1 MSWLCCEERP
11 LSESP
16 SAAPVPAEPEVGAP
30 RAGLKQW
37 MGAAL
42 GLVVLG
48 LAIWGLK
55 MIAGQVTVAEIMRDV
70 RDTPTHLIIG
80 AVLFTAMSYVV
91 LVGYDWLATRHLGY
105 RLPWRTLAAA
115 SFASFTMSH
124 TLGVTVLTGG
134 TVRYRIYTR
143 VGVRAADI
151 AMIIL
156 LCGWTFWLGIVA
168 VAGLGLVIAPDLATP
183 FKNMAPSAERW
194 AGAILLVGTLSY
206 LLLATLWRREFRVF
220 SYRFFI
226 PDGRETL
233 WQIGIGAVDLAFA
246 GGALFLLL
254 PDVGVPGILTFL
266 TIYAVAMVVGA
277 LSHSP
282 GGLGVFE
289 GVILLLM
296 PLAPKAGVLAALVLF
311 RMIYTYIPFLLGLVV
326 IAVLEWRALRA
337 RRLAKRAEVSRLVL
351 PVPPPPF
358 AATPE

>member
-1 MSWLCCEERP
+1 MEAKELP

-16 SAAPVPAEPEVGAP
+16 PAAPASPAPVAPSLPDAGAP

-37 MGAAL
+37 VGAAL
-42 GLVVLG
+42 GLVVLC

-55 MIAGQVTVAEIMRDV
+55 MIAGQVTLAEIIQDV
-70 RDTPTHLIIG
+70 RNTPTHLIIG
-80 AVLFTAMSYVV
+80 AALSAAMSYVV

-105 RLPWRTLAAA
+105 RLTWPTLAAA

-124 TLGVTVLTGG
+124 ALGLTVLTGG

-183 FKNMAPSAERW
+183 FKDLAPSAERW
-194 AGAILLVGTLSY
+194 AGAILLAGTLSY
-206 LLLATLWRREFRVF
+206 LALASFWRREFKLF
-220 SYRFFI
+220 NYRFHI
-226 PDGRETL
+226 PDGKETL
-233 WQIGIGAVDLAFA
+233 WQIGIGAIDLAFA

-254 PDVGVPGILTFL
+254 PDLGVPGILTFL

-296 PLAPKAGVLAALVLF
+296 PLAPKAGVLAALVMF
-311 RMIYTYIPFLLGLVV
+311 RMIYTYIPFLLGLIV

-337 RRLAKRAEVSRLVL
+337 RRH
-351 PVPPPPF
+351 
-358 AATPE
+358 AAP

>member
-1 MSWLCCEERP
+1 L
-11 LSESP
+11 LV
-16 SAAPVPAEPEVGAP
+16 A
-30 RAGLKQW
+30 
-37 MGAAL
+37 AAL
-42 GLVVLG
+42 S
-48 LAIWGLK
+48 A
-55 MIAGQVTVAEIMRDV
+55 
-70 RDTPTHLIIG
+70 
-80 AVLFTAMSYVV
+80 AMSYVV

-105 RLPWRTLAAA
+105 KLPWPTLAAA

-143 VGVRAADI
+143 AGVKPVDI

-183 FKNMAPSAERW
+183 FKDLAPSAERW
-194 AGAILLVGTLSY
+194 AGAILLAGTASY
-206 LLLATLWRREFRVF
+206 LLLATVWRREFRVW

-226 PDGRETL
+226 PDGRETM
-233 WQIGIGAVDLAFA
+233 WQIIIGAVDLVFA

-254 PDVGVPGILTFL
+254 PDVGAPGFLTFL
-266 TIYAVAMVVGA
+266 TIYSVAMVTGA

-296 PLAPKAGVLAALVLF
+296 PDAPKAGVLAALVMF
-311 RMIYTYIPFLLGLVV
+311 RLIYTYIPFLLGLCV
-326 IAVLEWRALRA
+326 IAWQEWRALRLA
-337 RRLAKRAEVSRLVL
+337 RAARQAPSL
-351 PVPPPPF
+351 P
-358 AATPE
+358 

>member
-1 MSWLCCEERP
+1 MAEISADIHGTPGHL
-11 LSESP
+11 LVAAAL
-16 SAAPVPAEPEVGAP
+16 SAAA
-30 RAGLKQW
+30 
-37 MGAAL
+37 
-42 GLVVLG
+42 
-48 LAIWGLK
+48 
-55 MIAGQVTVAEIMRDV
+55 
-70 RDTPTHLIIG
+70 
-80 AVLFTAMSYVV
+80 SYVV

-105 RLPWRTLAAA
+105 KLAWPTLAAA

-143 VGVRAADI
+143 AGVKPADI

-183 FKNMAPSAERW
+183 FKELAPSAERW
-194 AGAILLVGTLSY
+194 AGAILLAGTASY
-206 LLLATLWRREFRVF
+206 LLLATVWRREFRVW

-226 PDGRETL
+226 PDGRETM
-233 WQIGIGAVDLAFA
+233 WQIIIGAIDLAFA

-254 PDVGVPGILTFL
+254 PDVGAPGLLTFL
-266 TIYAVAMVVGA
+266 TIYAVAMVTGA

-296 PLAPKAGVLAALVLF
+296 PDAPKAGVLAALVMF
-311 RMIYTYIPFLLGLVV
+311 RLIYTYIPFLLGLCV
-326 IAVLEWRALRA
+326 IAWQEWRALRLRQQRPA
-337 RRLAKRAEVSRLVL
+337 
-351 PVPPPPF
+351 
-358 AATPE
+358 

>member
-1 MSWLCCEERP
+1 MCKERELSDSHPVVAPSQGSGLADSTRRVAAGDAP
-11 LSESP
+11 LS
-16 SAAPVPAEPEVGAP
+16 AP

-37 MGAAL
+37 LGAIL
-42 GLVVLG
+42 GLIVLG

-55 MIAGQVTVAEIMRDV
+55 MIAGQVTLSDV
-70 RDTPTHLIIG
+70 MADLRATPVHLIV
-80 AVLFTAMSYVV
+80 AAALSAAASYVV
-91 LVGYDWLATRHLGY
+91 LVGYDWLALRHLGY
-105 RLPWRTLAAA
+105 DLPWRTLGAA

-143 VGVRAADI
+143 SGVRAADI

-168 VAGLGLVIAPDLATP
+168 VAGLGLVISPDLATP
-183 FKNMAPSAERW
+183 FKDLAPNAERW
-194 AGAILLVGTLSY
+194 AGGVLLAGTLVY
-206 LLLATLWRREFRVF
+206 LAVATLWRRELRLW

-233 WQIGIGAVDLAFA
+233 WQIVIGAIDLAFA
-246 GGALFLLL
+246 GGALYLLL
-254 PDVGVPGILTFL
+254 PDVGTPGLLTFL
-266 TIYAVAMVVGA
+266 TIYAVAMVTGA

-289 GVILLLM
+289 GVMLLLM
-296 PLAPKAGVLAALVLF
+296 PDAPKAGVLAALVIF
-311 RMIYTYIPFLLGLVV
+311 RMIYTYIPFLLGLIL

-337 RRLAKRAEVSRLVL
+337 KPKAG
-351 PVPPPPF
+351 
-358 AATPE
+358 AT

>member
-1 MSWLCCEERP
+1 LCKERF
-11 LSESP
+11 LSNEP
-16 SAAPVPAEPEVGAP
+16 SAAPLSTDAAANAP

-37 MGAAL
+37 IGAAL

-48 LAIWGLK
+48 LALWGLR
-55 MIAGQVTVAEIMRDV
+55 MIAGQVTLSEVMADLRS
-70 RDTPTHLIIG
+70 TPTLLVI
-80 AVLFTAMSYVV
+80 AAALSAAASYVV

-105 RLPWRTLAAA
+105 DLPWATLASA

-143 VGVRAADI
+143 AGVRAADV
-151 AMIIL
+151 AMIVL

-168 VAGLGLVIAPDLATP
+168 VAGLGLIISPDLATP
-183 FKNMAPSAERW
+183 FKDIAPSAERW
-194 AGAILLVGTLSY
+194 AGA
-206 LLLATLWRREFRVF
+206 LLLAGTLAYLALATVWRREFRLF
-220 SYRFFI
+220 GYRFHL

-233 WQIGIGAVDLAFA
+233 LQIVIGAIDLGFA
-246 GGALFLLL
+246 GGALYLLL
-254 PDVGVPGILTFL
+254 PDAGVPGLLTFL
-266 TIYAVAMVVGA
+266 TIYAVAMVTGA

-296 PLAPKAGVLAALVLF
+296 PDAPKAGVLAALVMF
-311 RMIYTYIPFLLGLVV
+311 RLIYTYIPFLLGLIV

-337 RRLAKRAEVSRLVL
+337 RRQ
-351 PVPPPPF
+351 
-358 AATPE
+358 AAPG

>member
-1 MSWLCCEERP
+1 MSMEQV
-11 LSESP
+11 LSDSP
-16 SAAPVPAEPEVGAP
+16 PIVPPATDRVVGAP

-37 MGAAL
+37 IGAAL

-55 MIAGQVTVAEIMRDV
+55 LIAGQVTLAEVMADL
-70 RDTPTHLIIG
+70 RDTPTHLVI
-80 AVLFTAMSYVV
+80 AAALSAAASYVV

-105 RLPWRTLAAA
+105 DLPWRTLASA

-143 VGVRAADI
+143 SGVRAADI

-168 VAGLGLVIAPDLATP
+168 VAGLGLVISPDLATP
-183 FKNMAPSAERW
+183 FKDLAPSAERW
-194 AGAILLVGTLSY
+194 AGAVLLAGTLGY
-206 LLLATLWRREFRVF
+206 LALATLWRREFRLWN
-220 SYRFFI
+220 YRFFI

-233 WQIGIGAVDLAFA
+233 LQILIGAVDLAFA
-246 GGALFLLL
+246 GGALYLLL
-254 PDVGVPGILTFL
+254 PAVGVPGLLTFL

-296 PLAPKAGVLAALVLF
+296 PDAPKAGVLAALVMF
-311 RMIYTYIPFLLGLVV
+311 RLIYTYIPFLLGLLV
-326 IAVLEWRALRA
+326 IAWLEWQALRA
-337 RRLAKRAEVSRLVL
+337 RRK
-351 PVPPPPF
+351 PVGE
-358 AATPE
+358 T

>member
-1 MSWLCCEERP
+1 M
-11 LSESP
+11 
-16 SAAPVPAEPEVGAP
+16 
-30 RAGLKQW
+30 KQW
-37 MGAAL
+37 IGAVL

-55 MIAGQVTVAEIMRDV
+55 MIAGQVTLAEVIADV
-70 RDTPTHLIIG
+70 RNTPTHLI
-80 AVLFTAMSYVV
+80 ALAALSAAASYVV
-91 LVGYDWLATRHLGY
+91 LVGYDWLATQHLGY
-105 RLPWRTLAAA
+105 RLTWPTLAAA

-168 VAGLGLVIAPDLATP
+168 VAGLGLVISPDLATP
-183 FKNMAPSAERW
+183 FKDIAPSAERW
-194 AGAILLVGTLSY
+194 AGA
-206 LLLATLWRREFRVF
+206 LLLAGTLGYLALATWWRREFRLF
-220 SYRFFI
+220 NYRFHI

-233 WQIGIGAVDLAFA
+233 LQIGIGAIDLAFA
-246 GGALFLLL
+246 GGALYLLL
-254 PDVGVPGILTFL
+254 PDMGAPGLLTFL
-266 TIYAVAMVVGA
+266 TIYAVAMVTGA

-296 PLAPKAGVLAALVLF
+296 PLAPKAGVLAALVMF
-311 RMIYTYIPFLLGLVV
+311 RLIYTYIPFLLGLIV
-326 IAVLEWRALRA
+326 IAVMEWRALRA
-337 RRLAKRAEVSRLVL
+337 RRRGVVAVSGA
-351 PVPPPPF
+351 P
-358 AATPE
+358 